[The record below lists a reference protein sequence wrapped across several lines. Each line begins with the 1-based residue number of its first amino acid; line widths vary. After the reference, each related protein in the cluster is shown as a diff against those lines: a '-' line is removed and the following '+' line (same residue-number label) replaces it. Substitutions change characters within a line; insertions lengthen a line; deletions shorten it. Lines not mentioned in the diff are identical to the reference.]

1 MNTKM
6 LNNLKQKTIKKDV
19 RLTKSQII
27 ELEWILNFYLYE
39 DGLEHDNAQIDK
51 VERIKKR
58 LGFTEGDTN

>member
-1 MNTKM
+1 M
-6 LNNLKQKTIKKDV
+6 KKDV
-19 RLTKSQII
+19 RLTKSQMT

-58 LGFTEGDTN
+58 LGFAEGDTN